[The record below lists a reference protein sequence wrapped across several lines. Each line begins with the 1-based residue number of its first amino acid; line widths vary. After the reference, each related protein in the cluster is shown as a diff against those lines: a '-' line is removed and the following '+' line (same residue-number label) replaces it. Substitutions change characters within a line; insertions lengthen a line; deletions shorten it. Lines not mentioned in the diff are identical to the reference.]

1 MYKHKIVNALP
12 LTHRQK
18 THLPGTHKL
27 FRAIMKEF
35 SNGNVTFKFVYLSS
49 STPAV
54 VSVHPSAG
62 SITGGTLVQLRMS
75 NAAGE
80 QSCS

>member
-1 MYKHKIVNALP
+1 MCKHKIVNALP

-35 SNGNVTFKFVYLSS
+35 SNGNVTFAKRSIKENKSKSS
-49 STPAV
+49 ALVKPKTLTGSKHSTNR
-54 VSVHPSAG
+54 
-62 SITGGTLVQLRMS
+62 TLFT
-75 NAAGE
+75 
-80 QSCS
+80 